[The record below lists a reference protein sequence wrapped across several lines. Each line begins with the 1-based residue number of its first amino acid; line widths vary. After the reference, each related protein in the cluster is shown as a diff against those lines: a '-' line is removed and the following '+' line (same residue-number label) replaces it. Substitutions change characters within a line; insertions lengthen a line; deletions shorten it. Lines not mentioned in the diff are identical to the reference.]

1 MKKNPL
7 FVVSGYE
14 EMMVTGRYKNQD
26 CDELQIF
33 PSEMHL

>member
-1 MKKNPL
+1 MKNPP

-33 PSEMHL
+33 HSEMHL